1 MPTILVTE
9 DSMFLRIANQRILT
23 RAGYSVLAAADG
35 EVALR
40 LARENHPDLI
50 LLDMMLPKISGP
62 DVLHTLKKDPATVDI
77 PVIVLTSLSQMNA
90 ERLRQEGAA
99 AFMEK
104 GHLVEQPEPLLEAI
118 RTILEKS
125 GKSVNGAVR
134 ATPLA

>member
-35 EVALR
+35 EAALS

-62 DVLHTLKKDPATVDI
+62 DVLHTLKGDPKTADI
-77 PVIVLTSLSQMNA
+77 PVVVLTSLSHMNA

-99 AFMEK
+99 AFLEK
-104 GHLVEQPEPLLEAI
+104 GQLVEKPGPLLETIRAVLDRSTNEKMGI
-118 RTILEKS
+118 RTTP
-125 GKSVNGAVR
+125 R
-134 ATPLA
+134 A